1 MTRASAMSAVSCRFE
16 SVRERR
22 MKIRSVVAIGL
33 LLTMLGCSKLTLENY
48 SKITVG
54 MPYDEVSQL
63 IGPPDECDDV
73 MGVRNC
79 LWGDETR
86 SVNVSFVAGKVLLFS
101 SSNLK

>member
-1 MTRASAMSAVSCRFE
+1 
-16 SVRERR
+16 
-22 MKIRSVVAIGL
+22 MKIRSVVAMGL
-33 LLTMLGCSKLTLENY
+33 LLAMLGCSKLTLENY
-48 SKITVG
+48 SKINVG
-54 MPYDEVSQL
+54 MQYDEVSRL

>member
-1 MTRASAMSAVSCRFE
+1 
-16 SVRERR
+16 
-22 MKIRSVVAIGL
+22 MKIRSVVAMGL

-48 SKITVG
+48 SKIAVG
-54 MPYDEVSQL
+54 MPYDDVARL

-79 LWGDETR
+79 RWGDETR
-86 SVNVSFVAGKVLLFS
+86 SVNVSFVADKVLLFS

>member
-1 MTRASAMSAVSCRFE
+1 M
-16 SVRERR
+16 
-22 MKIRSVVAIGL
+22 GL
-33 LLTMLGCSKLTLENY
+33 LLAMLGCSKLTLENY

-54 MPYDEVSQL
+54 MPFDEVTRL

-86 SVNVSFVAGKVLLFS
+86 SINVSFVAGKVLLFS
-101 SSNLK
+101 SNNLK